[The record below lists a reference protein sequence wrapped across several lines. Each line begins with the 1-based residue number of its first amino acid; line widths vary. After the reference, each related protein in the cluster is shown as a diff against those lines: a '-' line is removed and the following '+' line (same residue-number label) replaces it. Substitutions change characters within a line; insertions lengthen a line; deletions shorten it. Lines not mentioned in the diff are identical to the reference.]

1 MPLLVVLFLAIAAE
15 IAVVI
20 AIGNVVGALWTIL
33 LLIAVSMAGV
43 ALLRRQ
49 GTRTITGLTDALRNR
64 RDPQPEIVDGSLIG
78 VAAALI
84 LFPGFVSDL
93 AALFLL
99 FPPTRAVVRRK
110 IISKAA
116 QRRTFTVVDGEV
128 VPEEPA
134 KQAPIVIEQ
143 RDHD

>member
-1 MPLLVVLFLAIAAE
+1 
-15 IAVVI
+15 
-20 AIGNVVGALWTIL
+20 
-33 LLIAVSMAGV
+33 
-43 ALLRRQ
+43 
-49 GTRTITGLTDALRNR
+49 
-64 RDPQPEIVDGSLIG
+64 
-78 VAAALI
+78 
-84 LFPGFVSDL
+84 VSDL

-110 IISKAA
+110 IMSKAA

>member
-64 RDPQPEIVDGSLIG
+64 RDPQPE
-78 VAAALI
+78 
-84 LFPGFVSDL
+84 L
-93 AALFLL
+93 AD
-99 FPPTRAVVRRK
+99 RR
-110 IISKAA
+110 
-116 QRRTFTVVDGEV
+116 RRGAHPLSRLRE
-128 VPEEPA
+128 
-134 KQAPIVIEQ
+134 
-143 RDHD
+143 

>member
-110 IISKAA
+110 IMSKAA